1 MKLFLD
7 PEISRSLVFEVSL
20 VFYAEL
26 YPDPNAT
33 PPAADPGFLDLK
45 GLLTPGLGGILLAL
59 ARSTLNFVRLSYWY
73 SEPP

>member
-1 MKLFLD
+1 ML
-7 PEISRSLVFEVSL
+7 EVSR

-26 YPDPNAT
+26 YPDPKGA
-33 PPAADPGFLDLK
+33 PPAADPGFLALK
-45 GLLTPGLGGILLAL
+45 GLFTPGLGGMLFAL